1 MAWGLP
7 DGSLPEDRLRLDISS
22 YNVQSFWNVDDALDN
37 ELEKRY
43 FRLCLTLV
51 IEQLNETIAVLYK
64 WRDLD
69 WMHLAFENIA
79 KGKQSAIDVAKD
91 QGLHYYDIRDLV
103 KEYEKDWILN
113 DSVIDIWF
121 APNMKIYLDSLQVD
135 PVDCIE
141 VCKNIV
147 DEDRQLG
154 ITERDISQIF
164 LPKYDEI
171 RKVQSPHGKNKN
183 AEREPKLRFQATTE
197 TVSAARVSTQRNPTS
212 FLRRSEGWRQEPRQQ
227 IDNADD
233 ADGERGDDRADNSKD
248 I

>member
-7 DGSLPEDRLRLDISS
+7 NGSLSEDRLRLDISS
-22 YNVQSFWNVDDALDN
+22 YNVQSFWDVDDALDN

-69 WMHLAFENIA
+69 WMHLAFEDITKSKRTA
-79 KGKQSAIDVAKD
+79 MDVAKE

-103 KEYEKDWILN
+103 KEYEKDWVLN
-113 DSVIDIWF
+113 ESVIDVWF
-121 APNMKIYLDSLQVD
+121 GSNMKIYLDSLELD

-147 DEDRQLG
+147 DEERQLG

-171 RKVQSPHGKNKN
+171 RKVQSPYGQNKN
-183 AEREPKLRFQATTE
+183 TKREPKVRFQVTTE

-212 FLRRSEGWRQEPRQQ
+212 FLRRREGWRQKPRQQ
-227 IDNADD
+227 TDNADD
-233 ADGERGDDRADNSKD
+233 ANGERRDDWADNSED

>member
-7 DGSLPEDRLRLDISS
+7 NGSLSEDRLRLDISS
-22 YNVQSFWNVDDALDN
+22 YNVQSFWDVEDALDN

-69 WMHLAFENIA
+69 WMHLAFEDITKSKRTA
-79 KGKQSAIDVAKD
+79 MDVAKE
-91 QGLHYYDIRDLV
+91 QGLHYYDIRDVV

-113 DSVIDIWF
+113 ESVIDVWF
-121 APNMKIYLDSLQVD
+121 GSNMKIYLDSLELD

-147 DEDRQLG
+147 DEERQLG

-171 RKVQSPHGKNKN
+171 RKVQSPYGQNKN
-183 AEREPKLRFQATTE
+183 TKREPKVRFQVTTE

-212 FLRRSEGWRQEPRQQ
+212 FLRRREGWRQKPRQQ
-227 IDNADD
+227 TDNADD
-233 ADGERGDDRADNSKD
+233 ANGERRDDWADNSED

>member
-7 DGSLPEDRLRLDISS
+7 NGSLSEDRLRLDISS
-22 YNVQSFWNVDDALDN
+22 YNVQSFWDVEDALDN

-69 WMHLAFENIA
+69 WMHLAFEDITKSKRTA
-79 KGKQSAIDVAKD
+79 MDVAKE

-103 KEYEKDWILN
+103 KEYEKDWVLN
-113 DSVIDIWF
+113 ESVIDVWF
-121 APNMKIYLDSLQVD
+121 GSNMKIYLDSLELD

-147 DEDRQLG
+147 DEERQLG

-171 RKVQSPHGKNKN
+171 RKVQSPYGQNKN
-183 AEREPKLRFQATTE
+183 TKREPKVRFQVTTE

-212 FLRRSEGWRQEPRQQ
+212 FLRRREGWRQKPRQQ
-227 IDNADD
+227 TDNADD
-233 ADGERGDDRADNSKD
+233 ANGERRDDWADNSED